1 MNKLYPIKFKP
12 ILKDKIWGGNKLR
25 SILNKKEASETC
37 GESWEVSDVENDVSI
52 VSNGFLAG
60 NNLRELAEVYMDD
73 LLGEKIFEKFG
84 NQFPLLVK
92 FIDAKDKLSI
102 QVHPDDKMAKEE
114 NFENGKTEMWYIL
127 DHEPEA
133 ELITGFNQKIN
144 KETYLKNLQNNTLP
158 EILNWEKVQKG
169 DVFYLPAGRI
179 HAIGEGILLV
189 EVQQSS
195 DITYRIFDW
204 NRTDSEG
211 KPRALHTEKALKA
224 IDFNFYD
231 HYKTDYE
238 ILLNKTTNIIDSP
251 YFMVNNLQFD
261 QPVEK
266 DYNLI
271 DSFVIYIA
279 LNGKFF
285 VNPLEGNPVEV
296 KKGECVLIPAVLKN
310 LTIEPLKLAKLL
322 EVYIK

>member
-1 MNKLYPIKFKP
+1 MNKLYPLKFKP
-12 ILKDKIWGGNKLR
+12 ILKDKIWGGNKLK
-25 SILNKKEASETC
+25 SILNKKDASDTC
-37 GESWEVSDVENDVSI
+37 GECWEISDVDKDVSI

-60 NNLRELAEVYMDD
+60 NNLRELTEIYMDD
-73 LLGEKIFEKFG
+73 LLGEKVFDDYG

-102 QVHPDDKMAKEE
+102 QVHPDDAMAKEE
-114 NFENGKTEMWYIL
+114 DNSNGKTEMWYIVEN
-127 DHEPEA
+127 EPEA
-133 ELITGFNQKIN
+133 QLITGFNQKVD
-144 KETYLKNLQNNTLP
+144 KDLYLKNLQNNSLP

-211 KPRALHTEKALKA
+211 KPRELHTDKALKA

-231 HYKTDYE
+231 KYKTDYKIE
-238 ILLNKTTNIIDSP
+238 INKTTNIIDSP
-251 YFMVNNLQFD
+251 YFMVNHLQFD

-271 DSFVIYIA
+271 DSFVIYIGIE
-279 LNGKFF
+279 GKFF
-285 VNPLEGNPVEV
+285 INPLEGNPVEV
-296 KKGECVLIPAVLKN
+296 KKGECVLIPAILKN